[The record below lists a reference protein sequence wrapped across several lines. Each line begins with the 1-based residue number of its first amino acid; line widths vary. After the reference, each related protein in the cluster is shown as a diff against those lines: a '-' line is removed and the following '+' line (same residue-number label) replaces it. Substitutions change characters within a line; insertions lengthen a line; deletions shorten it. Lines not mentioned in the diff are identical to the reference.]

1 MNYLSISVSLQLV
14 NAPKMDTGGN
24 YVDELVQMLYE
35 NSHTEILL
43 ER

>member
-1 MNYLSISVSLQLV
+1 
-14 NAPKMDTGGN
+14 MDTGGN

-43 ER
+43 ERWN